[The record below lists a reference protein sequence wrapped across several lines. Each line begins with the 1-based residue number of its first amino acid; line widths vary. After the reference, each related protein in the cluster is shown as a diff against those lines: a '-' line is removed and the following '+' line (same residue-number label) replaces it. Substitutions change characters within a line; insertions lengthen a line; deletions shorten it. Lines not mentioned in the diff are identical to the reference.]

1 MKKVLLWSTAL
12 TFVLDQITKYIIVHW
27 MGLISKGTIDV
38 WPGFIQFRM
47 AWNTGVNF
55 GLLSGNGDLVRWLL
69 VFVSL
74 VICIFVGY
82 WIRGEK
88 GVVVL
93 TSGGFVIGGAL
104 GNSIDRILYGG
115 VADFLNISCCGF
127 QNPYAFNVADITIF
141 IGIFG
146 LVLFSS
152 NNDKKLGPNS

>member
-12 TFVLDQITKYIIVHW
+12 TFVLDQVTKITIVHW

-47 AWNTGVNF
+47 AWNTGINF
-55 GLLSGNGDLVRWLL
+55 GLLSGNGDLGRWFL
-69 VFVSL
+69 VVLSLIICTFVL
-74 VICIFVGY
+74 Y

-88 GVVVL
+88 GLFVHI
-93 TSGGFVIGGAL
+93 SGGFVIGGAL
-104 GNSIDRILYGG
+104 GNSTDRILYGG
-115 VADFLNISCCGF
+115 VADFLNITCCGF

-146 LVLFSS
+146 MVLFSS
-152 NNDKKLGPNS
+152 DNDKKLE

>member
-12 TFVLDQITKYIIVHW
+12 TFALDQATKITIVHW

-47 AWNTGVNF
+47 AWNTGINF

-69 VFVSL
+69 VALSLIICVFVL
-74 VICIFVGY
+74 Y

-88 GVVVL
+88 GLFVRI
-93 TSGGFVIGGAL
+93 SGGLVIGGAL

-115 VADFLNISCCGF
+115 VADFLNITCCGF
-127 QNPYAFNVADITIF
+127 QNPYAFNIADITIF

-146 LVLFSS
+146 MVLFSS
-152 NNDKKLGPNS
+152 DNNKKFE

>member
-12 TFVLDQITKYIIVHW
+12 TFVLDQVTKITIVHW

-47 AWNTGVNF
+47 AWNTGINF

-69 VFVSL
+69 VALSLIICVFVL
-74 VICIFVGY
+74 Y

-88 GVVVL
+88 GLFVRI
-93 TSGGFVIGGAL
+93 SGGLVIGGAL

-115 VADFLNISCCGF
+115 VSDFLYITCCGF
-127 QNPYAFNVADITIF
+127 QNPYAFNIADITIF

-146 LVLFSS
+146 MVLFSS
-152 NNDKKLGPNS
+152 DNNKKFE